1 MTKDLTAAEKGRKTK
16 LSKMS
21 NEELIKIILRKDETE
36 HKYSRINKCL
46 KENIKGLENKIK
58 VLKVDISEN
67 ESRIVDFQN
76 DNIDLHNKIVKFEDE
91 VKSKTA
97 MIEVL
102 NYRIDIRKRD
112 LRRLVYII
120 IVLGIANIIQ
130 GIISLI

>member
-1 MTKDLTAAEKGRKTK
+1 MAKDLTAAEKSRKTR

-36 HKYSRINKCL
+36 HKYSNINKCL
-46 KENIKGLENKIK
+46 KENINGLENKIK

-76 DNIDLHNKIVKFEDE
+76 DNIDLHNKIVEFEDE

-102 NYRIDIRKRD
+102 NHQIDIRKCD
-112 LRRLVYII
+112 LRRLVWII
-120 IVLGIANIIQ
+120 IVLGFANIIQ

>member
-1 MTKDLTAAEKGRKTK
+1 MTKDLTTAEKSRKTK

-36 HKYSRINKCL
+36 YKYANINKCL
-46 KENIKGLENKIK
+46 KENINGLENKIK

-76 DNIDLHNKIVKFEDE
+76 NNIDLHNKIVEFEDK

-102 NYRIDIRKRD
+102 NYQIDIRKRD

-120 IVLGIANIIQ
+120 IALGLANIIQ

>member
-36 HKYSRINKCL
+36 HKYSSINKCL

>member
-1 MTKDLTAAEKGRKTK
+1 MTKDLSAAEKGRKTK
-16 LSKMS
+16 LSKMT
-21 NEELIKIILRKDETE
+21 NEELINIILRKDETE
-36 HKYSRINKCL
+36 HKYANINKCL
-46 KENIKGLENKIK
+46 KENINGLENKIK

-76 DNIDLHNKIVKFEDE
+76 NNIDLHNKIVELEDK

-102 NYRIDIRKRD
+102 NHRIDIRNRD

-120 IVLGIANIIQ
+120 IALGIANIIQ